1 MSLGYKAVNAGIKTR
16 FITAADLMMQLATAK
31 KQDRLEPYLK
41 RIVMAPKLLIIDEI
55 GYLPFGREEASLFF
69 NVIAKRYERGSVIV
83 TSNLPFSQ
91 WSGVFANDTTRV
103 AALLDRLL
111 HHSHIVQISGES
123 YRLKGKTAA
132 GIVPTNI
139 ASRAMLENNEIA

>member
-1 MSLGYKAVNAGIKTR
+1 MQNNTFGSCFEAFDISL
-16 FITAADLMMQLATAK
+16 
-31 KQDRLEPYLK
+31 
-41 RIVMAPKLLIIDEI
+41 
-55 GYLPFGREEASLFF
+55 
-69 NVIAKRYERGSVIV
+69 
-83 TSNLPFSQ
+83 
-91 WSGVFANDTTRV
+91 V

-139 ASRAMLENNEIA
+139 ASRAMLENNETA